1 MLNFQDH
8 RERCI
13 ISILGILLVGL
24 AGCSANPL
32 AGMHR
37 DGVETNASVLTADGR
52 AALLRGDYTRAV
64 QYFSAAIAQN
74 PRLSEARV
82 GWAEAELKRR
92 NFNLANFL
100 HVIADDNSNI
110 SPSALLQPRDWGCQD
125 NAELTA
131 FFSSMLDVLDPV
143 AQGLTDGAVRSN
155 NVTLNL
161 NVGLFYV
168 LRMGAR
174 VESFSSV
181 LEVRKFTKG
190 TPEAL
195 ALGIPQPV
203 YDSLPNNFYWIANGP
218 TWIQLQQVQS
228 DIDHGMTRLQTAAN
242 NSSSNTRARINDII
256 DVFKSL
262 QTQAHL

>member
-8 RERCI
+8 RGRYI
-13 ISILGILLVGL
+13 ISFLGILLVGL

-32 AGMHR
+32 AGMHH

-52 AALLRGDYTRAV
+52 AALLRGDYTHAA

-100 HVIADDNSNI
+100 HVIAEGNSSI
-110 SPSALLQPRDWGCQD
+110 SPSALLKPSDWGCQD
-125 NAELTA
+125 SAELAA
-131 FFSSMLDVLDPV
+131 FFASLIDVLDPV
-143 AQGLTDGAVRSN
+143 AQGLTDGVVRSQ

-168 LRMGAR
+168 LYMGASI
-174 VESFSSV
+174 ESFSPV
-181 LEVRKFTKG
+181 LKVRKFTKG

-195 ALGIPQPV
+195 ALGIPQSV
-203 YDSLPNNFYWIANGP
+203 YDQLPNEFYWITPGP
-218 TWIQLQQVQS
+218 TLAQLQQVQS
-228 DIDHGMTRLQTAAN
+228 CIDHGITRLQTAAS
-242 NSSSNTRARINDII
+242 NSSGDTREQINRII
-256 DVFKSL
+256 DLFKSL